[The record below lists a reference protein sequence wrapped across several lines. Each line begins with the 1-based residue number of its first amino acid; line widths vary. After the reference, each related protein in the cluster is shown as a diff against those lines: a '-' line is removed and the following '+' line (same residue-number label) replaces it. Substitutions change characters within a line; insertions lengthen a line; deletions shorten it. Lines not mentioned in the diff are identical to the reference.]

1 VPASPQPA
9 KRKVPAFGLNWDY
22 RPTEV
27 AAAYLLD
34 PRSNE
39 SLLTGEDDVNHTLI
53 QGDNLHALWALYD
66 TLANQV
72 DFCYIDP
79 PYNTG
84 NTEANGFTYK
94 DSFRNKED
102 RDRHSTWLTF
112 MHERLLLTHDLLS
125 DRGVIAI
132 SIDDRE
138 IHYLRML
145 CDEIFGETNFIAQM
159 IVDGGNPKN
168 NARFIST
175 THEYLLVYV
184 KDMNHLSKTK
194 VRWRKKRD
202 GIDLLLA
209 EYSALK
215 RKHGSD
221 HAAITSDL
229 KKWMRTTPLSKRLKV
244 FFNSE
249 PRGLYTYADL
259 SAPGN
264 GARYEVKHPDTGK
277 PCAIPS
283 RGWGLAE
290 EKLQALIADDMVLFG
305 KDETFQPMRKLFLKE
320 ENDQVER
327 SIIAYPSRTPT
338 HLLEKMLGRRNAF
351 NNPKN
356 LDLIS
361 EIIRLMCPEDGIV
374 LDYFA
379 GSGTTGHAVLMLN
392 AEAPTSRRQFV
403 LVTNNENNI
412 YSDVCYPRLKAAITG
427 RWLNGT
433 RHRGLGGNLETFIVR
448 SSEES

>member
-1 VPASPQPA
+1 VPKTPQPA
-9 KRKVPAFGLNWDY
+9 TRKAPAFGLRWEY
-22 RPTEV
+22 KPTEV
-27 AAAYLLD
+27 AASYA
-34 PRSNE
+34 
-39 SLLTGEDDVNHTLI
+39 LTERVKERVHTDDAAVTHTLV
-53 QGDNLHALWALYD
+53 QGDNLHALWALHD
-66 TLANQV
+66 DLVGQV

-94 DSFRNKED
+94 DSFRNKAD

-125 DRGVIAI
+125 SRGIIAI

-145 CDEIFGETNFIAQM
+145 CDEIFGEINFIAQM

-175 THEYLLVYV
+175 THEYLLVYA
-184 KDMNHLSKTK
+184 KDMAHLSKIK
-194 VRWRKKRD
+194 ARWRKKRE

-209 EYSALK
+209 QYQALK
-215 RKHGSD
+215 RKHRSD
-221 HAAITSDL
+221 HAAITADL
-229 KKWMRTTPLSKRLKV
+229 KKWMKTAPLSKRLKV

-264 GARYEVKHPDTGK
+264 GARYEVLHPVTGK
-277 PCAIPS
+277 PCALPS

-290 EKLQALIADDMVLFG
+290 GKLQALIDDDRVLFG
-305 KDETFQPMRKLFLKE
+305 EDETIQPMRKLFLKR
-320 ENDQVER
+320 ENDQVEH

-338 HLLEKMLGRRNAF
+338 HLIEKMLGRRNAF

-356 LDLIS
+356 LDFIS
-361 EIIRLMCPEDGIV
+361 DVIRLMCPEDGVV

-392 AEAPTSRRQFV
+392 AESPTSRRKFV
-403 LVTNNENNI
+403 LATNNENNI
-412 YSDVCYPRLKAAITG
+412 YSDVCYPRLRAAITG
-427 RWLNGT
+427 QWLNGT
-433 RHRGLGGNLETFIVR
+433 SHKGLGGNLSAFTAAPTA
-448 SSEES
+448 

>member
-1 VPASPQPA
+1 MPKTPSPAR
-9 KRKVPAFGLNWDY
+9 RKAPEFGLHWELK
-22 RPTEV
+22 PTPVAESYDLTPRNAEDLRSGDGEV
-27 AAAYLLD
+27 EHVLV
-34 PRSNE
+34 R
-39 SLLTGEDDVNHTLI
+39 
-53 QGDNLHALWALYD
+53 GDNLHALWALHGEI
-66 TLANQV
+66 AGEV

-84 NTEANGFTYK
+84 NSEATGFAYK

-112 MHERLLLTHDLLS
+112 MYERLILTHELLS
-125 DRGVIAI
+125 RRGVIAI

-145 CDEIFGETNFIAQM
+145 CDEIFGETNCIAQI

-175 THEYLLVYV
+175 THEYLLVYA
-184 KDMNHLSKTK
+184 KDMAHLGKTK
-194 VRWRKKRD
+194 TRWRKKRD

-209 EYSALK
+209 QYQALK
-215 RKHGSD
+215 QKHGAD
-221 HAAITSDL
+221 HDAITADL
-229 KKWMRTTPLSKRLKV
+229 KKWMRTAPLSKRLKV

-264 GARYEVKHPDTGK
+264 GARYEVLHPVTGK

-283 RGWGLAE
+283 RGWGLTP
-290 EKLQALIADDMVLFG
+290 EKLQALRDDDLVLFG

-338 HLLEKMLGRRNAF
+338 HLIEKMLGRRNAF

-356 LDLIS
+356 LDFIS
-361 EIIRLMCPEDGIV
+361 DIIRLMCPENGLV

-392 AEAPTSRRQFV
+392 AESPSSRRRFV
-403 LVTNNENNI
+403 LATNNENNI
-412 YSDVCYPRLKAAITG
+412 YTEVCYPRLRAAITG
-427 RWLNGT
+427 EWLNGT
-433 RHRGLGGNLETFIVR
+433 KHKGLGGNLSTYDA
-448 SSEES
+448 